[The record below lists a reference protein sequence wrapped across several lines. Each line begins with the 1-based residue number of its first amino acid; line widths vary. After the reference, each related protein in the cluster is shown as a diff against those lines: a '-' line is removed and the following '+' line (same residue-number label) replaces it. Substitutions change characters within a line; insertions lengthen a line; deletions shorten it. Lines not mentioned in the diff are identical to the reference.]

1 MYEINTM
8 KPLKDR
14 WKKNITLNDNLQQ
27 KQWQS
32 NQAKETSNKSTMDK
46 RCFFKMQQ
54 GGMYISN
61 LI

>member
-27 KQWQS
+27 KQWQN

-54 GGMYISN
+54 GGM
-61 LI
+61 